1 MSASAISSADM
12 PRNCA
17 CSAVWSR
24 TRSRGAIATTW
35 PSSQPEPE
43 PARRRT
49 TRVPRP
55 AARAPELIALLKAL
69 TSLRR
74 SCGWFVSVM
83 SAATSAARREIS
95 VASVSGSAMAYSLP
109 LIIRHPPAPS
119 ARFSWAPF
127 SWAPFSWA
135 PFSWA
140 PFSWAPF
147 SWAPFSWAPFS
158 WAPFSWAP
166 FSWAPFSWAPFSW
179 DCTACA
185 AGPGPAGRWWCAAWR
200 SPVTATRA
208 AGPGG
213 ARCRARPAAPA
224 VPAGR

>member
-55 AARAPELIALLKAL
+55 AARAPELTALLKAL

-74 SCGWFVSVM
+74 SCGWSVSVM

-109 LIIRHPPAPS
+109 LHRPVTHLPLAPGS
-119 ARFSWAPF
+119 VGPRSVGPVQLG
-127 SWAPFSWA
+127 
-135 PFSWA
+135 
-140 PFSWAPF
+140 
-147 SWAPFSWAPFS
+147 
-158 WAPFSWAP
+158 P

-208 AGPGG
+208 AGPAG